1 MRFYMQSFYTKHM
14 NTKHASTHSA
24 DQPVPPKRNSP
35 LFNQSLE
42 KGLAV
47 IRAFSTAHRSMT
59 MGDVAEAIHISRSSA
74 QRMVFTLEQ
83 LGYMKDRKRVGA
95 GKSLS
100 VRVALGGHLMNKKK

>member
-74 QRMVFTLEQ
+74 QRMVFTLET
-83 LGYMKDRKRVGA
+83 LGYLKKHVKIGRASCRARVC
-95 GKSLS
+95 KY
-100 VRVALGGHLMNKKK
+100 V

>member
-59 MGDVAEAIHISRSSA
+59 MGAVAAAIHIRRSSA
-74 QRMVFTLEQ
+74 PRMVFTLEQ
-83 LGYMKDRKRVGA
+83 LGY
-95 GKSLS
+95 L
-100 VRVALGGHLMNKKK
+100 KKHHKTQRHQQTAP

>member
-59 MGDVAEAIHISRSSA
+59 MGDVAEAIHISR
-74 QRMVFTLEQ
+74 FP
-83 LGYMKDRKRVGA
+83 D
-95 GKSLS
+95 
-100 VRVALGGHLMNKKK
+100 VRVPGSGAVHCACTWGGRYRCPVFQIGRAHV